1 MVPVAEIARDTST
14 QCMPGPATSSEGRRK
29 RPRISSR
36 RAILNSGRANDPA
49 SASSPVRTMFIVMR
63 PQPSAT
69 NHSSAAA
76 MTSAADFPGAYAS
89 KKISNPRSLM
99 RTESRTDSSSA
110 SLFTARA
117 RSNSTSNGTRSSP
130 SSAR

>member
-1 MVPVAEIARDTST
+1 TI
-14 QCMPGPATSSEGRRK
+14 
-29 RPRISSR
+29 
-36 RAILNSGRANDPA
+36 
-49 SASSPVRTMFIVMR
+49 FIVRR

-69 NHSSAAA
+69 NQSSAAA

-89 KKISNPRSLM
+89 RKTSKPRSLM

-117 RSNSTSNGTRSSP
+117 RSNSTSKPTSSRP
-130 SSAR
+130 PSARPAARRAGPALAVALPPTREIELDVEPAQLPAAERAEVPNGQDVVEPV